1 MAMVMASTMSRHHR
15 SSRKMHRS
23 TISQVGAI
31 YYPTLAAIGLPANL
45 VTLVILSRGSFGLTK
60 GITRYLL
67 AMAVADLLVVITD
80 VIFNRINDLYFPT
93 CFLDYTPLCSLK
105 FVLVYAALDS
115 SIWLTVAFT
124 FDRFVA
130 ICCQQ
135 LKRKYCTQT
144 TAAVVIGVVSM
155 LFSAKNARWYFTYQP
170 LYVINNVPWFCDA
183 KVSFYDSAAWVTF
196 DWIDTILTPC
206 VPFLL
211 ILILNVL
218 TVRHIMVVSKARQG
232 LHVQRNANS
241 RHDPEMQNRRK
252 SIILLFA
259 VSGSFL
265 LLWAT
270 HVTVFLYWRI
280 TQTYS
285 YETLED
291 PFYIALETGYMS
303 QVLSSCTNT
312 YIYAV
317 TQTKFRE
324 QLKSMVKCPFVLVRQ
339 LMK

>member
-1 MAMVMASTMSRHHR
+1 MAMASTMSRHHR
-15 SSRKMHRS
+15 FSQKMHLS

-31 YYPTLAAIGLPANL
+31 YYPTLAAIGIPANL
-45 VTLVILSRGSFGLTK
+45 VTVVILSQGNVGLTK
-60 GITRYLL
+60 GITGYLL
-67 AMAVADLLVVITD
+67 AMAVADLLALITD

-105 FVLVYAALDS
+105 FVLVYAALDTS
-115 SIWLTVAFT
+115 VWLTVVFT

-135 LKRKYCTQT
+135 LKRKYCTEK
-144 TAAVVIGVVSM
+144 TAAGVIGVVAM
-155 LFSAKNARWYFTYQP
+155 LFCAKNARWYFTYQP
-170 LYVINNVPWFCDA
+170 LYVINNVPWFCDV
-183 KVSFYDSAAWVTF
+183 KLSFYDSAAWVTF

-211 ILILNVL
+211 ILTLNVL
-218 TVRHIMVVSKARQG
+218 TVRHIVVASKARQG
-232 LHVQRNANS
+232 FQAQRNGDN

-259 VSGSFL
+259 VSGSFM

-270 HVTVFLYWRI
+270 HVAVFLYWRI

-291 PFYIALETGYMS
+291 PFYIALETGYML

-324 QLKSMVKCPFVLVRQ
+324 QLKSMAKRPFVLVHQ
-339 LMK
+339 LIK